1 MNKLIPIA
9 IIIAGLAIAG
19 VFVYTNYS
27 KCPVC
32 SQEEEKEIISSDQ
45 AAEKLLNFVNNNILR
60 GQVEA
65 SLIETLEEAGFYKVK
80 FEVED
85 QEVEWQISRDGRF
98 IFPQVIDLTEVVEP
112 AEETEKEIGNF
123 SVSSD
128 EICRENNKPI
138 IYFFGSEGCPHCVWE
153 HPIVEEVAGKF
164 GDEISF
170 HNNMDSEEDMDVFQK
185 YSTGGIPTVVLGCKY
200 YRVGSGESLGKEK
213 EAEALTSLICKLTD
227 NQPSDVCSK

>member
-227 NQPSDVCSK
+227 NQPSDVCPK